1 MSVTA
6 HKFGHL
12 DWCRYLEFWCLGTV
26 QDLTDKRMHDTD
38 NTDKA
43 CITQAT
49 QGARHTARQATALPF
64 ILHKEC
70 SLSWPRVA
78 CSRTPAGRAV

>member
-6 HKFGHL
+6 RKFGHL
-12 DWCRYLEFWCLGTV
+12 DWCRYLEFWCLRTV

-49 QGARHTARQATALPF
+49 QGARHTARRGNRFTF
-64 ILHKEC
+64 CH
-70 SLSWPRVA
+70 S
-78 CSRTPAGRAV
+78 